1 MSEFSLIQTILV
13 PQGAE
18 YQAVCRGLNHINSP
32 KPVVLPIPI
41 GCKALTNHLE
51 KLQHAGHFLKDPP
64 QNVLLMGL
72 GGSLSS
78 QYSVGD
84 VVVYQ
89 ECVDETN
96 SSQSCD
102 GELTVL
108 IHNKLK
114 DNAYL
119 VRGLTSDRIIYS
131 ASEKQHLG
139 QLYNA
144 GVVDMEGFAALE
156 VLNKIGIAVG
166 MVRVISDDI
175 HHELPNLASAISPD
189 GALMPLPLA
198 LGMIRQPIAATRLI
212 WGSLH
217 GLRVLEKV
225 TTKLFAAKAI

>member
-1 MSEFSLIQTILV
+1 MSKFSAIPIILA

-18 YQAVCRGLNHINSP
+18 YQAVCRGLNSLNSP
-32 KPVVLPIPI
+32 KPLVLPIPI
-41 GCKALTNHLE
+41 GCKSLTKHLE
-51 KLQHAGHFLKDPP
+51 KLHFPDLP

-72 GGSLSS
+72 CGSLSG
-78 QYSVGD
+78 QYAIGD

-89 ECVDETN
+89 ECIN
-96 SSQSCD
+96 QINLSQFCSS
-102 GELTVL
+102 ELTL
-108 IHNKLK
+108 LMHNKLK
-114 DNAYL
+114 EKAYL

-131 ASEKQHLG
+131 ASEKRHLG

-144 GVVDMEGFAALE
+144 DVVDMEGFAALE
-156 VLNKIGIAVG
+156 VLNKIGISVG

-212 WGSLH
+212 WGSIH

-225 TTKLFAAKAI
+225 TTKLFAG